1 MGEDGDEMIL
11 REELL
16 VQMLYLNISY
26 ICLFLIIYPGGIFLC
41 PSLLFPPSYIYFSA
55 PTLGSAVDMLDSTK
69 FNVHT
74 LG

>member
-26 ICLFLIIYPGGIFLC
+26 ICLFLIIYPGGDLSLPLPPFSSIINLFFCSNSRLC
-41 PSLLFPPSYIYFSA
+41 S
-55 PTLGSAVDMLDSTK
+55 
-69 FNVHT
+69 
-74 LG
+74 